1 MTEERTRN
9 PFRPG
14 ALRRVHKVGL
24 LSAAVAV
31 AAAAATAGAL
41 LNQPAAPGV
50 ARATSES
57 LVTGAIAP
65 DPDTEAPA
73 SPDASAATPEESP
86 SQPATPDAPA
96 EKVLDASFEYQPNFY
111 YCGPA
116 AVRNALS
123 ARGIDVSQDE
133 LAKGLRT
140 TVNGTDSAEDTTR
153 VLNDMVGADVY
164 RTTMIPGSDATPAQM
179 DRLQAD
185 VVRAISNGY
194 AVVANSV
201 GGAAD
206 ADGVWHDFPGGH
218 YIALVGYSDD
228 GRMVKVS
235 DSSGLFGPATYWM
248 STINMANWIGTRGYS
263 A

>member
-1 MTEERTRN
+1 M
-9 PFRPG
+9 
-14 ALRRVHKVGL
+14 AL
-24 LSAAVAV
+24 LSAAVV
-31 AAAAATAGAL
+31 TAASAATAGAL
-41 LNQPAAPGV
+41 LNQPSTPADTGSTTAASLIPPAAAPNPDTDTSASPSSGPQ
-50 ARATSES
+50 ATSEK
-57 LVTGAIAP
+57 P
-65 DPDTEAPA
+65 
-73 SPDASAATPEESP
+73 
-86 SQPATPDAPA
+86 QPAEPKAPA
-96 EKVLDASFEYQPNFY
+96 EKTLDVSFEYQPNFY

-133 LAKGLRT
+133 LARGLRT

-153 VLNDMVGADVY
+153 VLNDVVGSDRY
-164 RTTMIPGSDATPAQM
+164 RTSVIPGEDATPAQM

-185 VVRAISNGY
+185 VVRAISSGY
-194 AVVANSV
+194 SVVANIV
-201 GGAAD
+201 GGETD
-206 ADGVWHDFPGGH
+206 ADGTWHDFPGGH

-235 DSSGLFGPATYWM
+235 DSSGMFGPASYWM

>member
-1 MTEERTRN
+1 MLEEPSRSL
-9 PFRPG
+9 FRPG
-14 ALRRVHKVGL
+14 ALRRAQRLGL
-24 LSAAVAV
+24 LSAAVV
-31 AAAAATAGAL
+31 TAATAATAGAL
-41 LNQPAAPGV
+41 LNQPPEGTSSG
-50 ARATSES
+50 ATAQS
-57 LVTGAIAP
+57 LVPAAA
-65 DPDTEAPA
+65 DPDTGASTGPESRSVAPA
-73 SPDASAATPEESP
+73 DEP
-86 SQPATPDAPA
+86 SQPAQPDAPA

-123 ARGIDVSQDE
+123 ARGIDVSQDQ
-133 LAKGLRT
+133 LARGLRT

-153 VLNDMVGADVY
+153 VLNEMVGSNWY
-164 RTTMIPGSDATPAQM
+164 RTRMIPGQDATPAQM

-185 VVRAISNGY
+185 VVRATSNGY
-194 AVVANSV
+194 AIVANIA
-201 GGAAD
+201 GGATD
-206 ADGVWHDFPGGH
+206 ADGTWHDFPGGH

-235 DSSGLFGPATYWM
+235 DSSGMFGPASYWM